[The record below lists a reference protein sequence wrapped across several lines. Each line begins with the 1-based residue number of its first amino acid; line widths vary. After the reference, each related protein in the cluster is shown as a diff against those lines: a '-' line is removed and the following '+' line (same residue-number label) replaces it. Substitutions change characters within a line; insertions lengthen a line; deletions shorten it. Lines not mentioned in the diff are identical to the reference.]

1 MDKKWLTFI
10 DRTKRFN
17 SNLVKDEM
25 SRNISRFFFGTTAL
39 IKFSVDIETAAHG
52 KPVFNPFEG
61 LRETLRVVALS
72 TWNSGQWAVL
82 GVTRPT
88 LRGRNV
94 IQTFSRVTANPIS
107 RYPVIK

>member
-1 MDKKWLTFI
+1 
-10 DRTKRFN
+10 
-17 SNLVKDEM
+17 M